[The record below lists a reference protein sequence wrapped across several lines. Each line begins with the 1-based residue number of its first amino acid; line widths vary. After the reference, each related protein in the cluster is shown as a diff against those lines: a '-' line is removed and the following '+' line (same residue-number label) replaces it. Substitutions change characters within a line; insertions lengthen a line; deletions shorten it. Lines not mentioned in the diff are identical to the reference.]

1 MGGLQVVGT
10 VVLVLGTDE
19 GVVEVEELFELRDH
33 PGEGDVGEL
42 LVFVAAANVGV
53 YAGEPNLAEDLLEGE
68 GVSCAGEGCRDWGR
82 VIRGEEEGGRGGDL
96 RSCYPGAFPR

>member
-42 LVFVAAANVGV
+42 LVFVAAADVGV
-53 YAGEPNLAEDLLEGE
+53 YAGEPDLAEDLLGGE
-68 GVSCAGEGCRDWGR
+68 GVSCAGERCRDWR
-82 VIRGEEEGGRGGDL
+82 RGEEERRKGGRGGDL